1 MGNELQNAS
10 VVGRNTDLV
19 RELTTVV
26 DTDALLLQ
34 TGTLPQYEHLA
45 HPKDAAAALMVG
57 QLQAASQEYPDSRPG
72 VAAHPAVRFDLQLS
86 PGESE
91 AAFLAAELGPEDAT
105 QLISDW
111 VVRGVDLEGNV
122 PEHNSA
128 VLFQDSNNKARN
140 RDSAPRGAKTTQ
152 QEDLEGAGL
161 KFFADDREMT
171 NICAKVVGKAR
182 RGESLSAEEQ
192 DLYRKLRCGV
202 VSCCSGALYVGGN
215 GRLRANDCNDDGYSG
230 RWAAAAPLASE
241 SKI

>member
-1 MGNELQNAS
+1 MTAEEISAAL
-10 VVGRNTDLV
+10 
-19 RELTTVV
+19 
-26 DTDALLLQ
+26 DALE
-34 TGTLPQYEHLA
+34 LPARDEGS
-45 HPKDAAAALMVG
+45 AAAASITG
-57 QLQAASQEYPDSRPG
+57 QLQAAYQEYPDSRPG

-91 AAFLAAELGPEDAT
+91 AAFLAAELGPEDAAL
-105 QLISDW
+105 LIRDW
-111 VVRGVDLEGNV
+111 AERNVSFEGSV
-122 PEHNSA
+122 PEHNGA
-128 VLFQDSNNKARN
+128 VLFQDSNDKALN
-140 RDSAPRGAKTTQ
+140 RESAPHAAKTTQ
-152 QEDLEGAGL
+152 QEDFEGAGL